1 MENKL
6 TERCC
11 LGKFLGEDCDKTT
24 YCRNIGRLDISNFD
38 EKIIDLMQ
46 QRSLYNFK
54 TGDTICFYH
63 EKAYNT
69 CYEAL
74 QLYCFDLYQVHKK
87 EISKGLR
94 ISESA
99 IAVTL
104 KINVIDMVHDG
115 CNCCFSFWAIFC
127 PFTPL
132 LRPKNENFK
141 KMKKTCGDIII
152 LHNCT
157 KNYDYRLYCS
167 CGMACDRCNCYFSFW
182 AIFCPFTPL
191 TAHKISKK

>member
-54 TGDTICFYH
+54 ASDTICFYN
-63 EKAYNT
+63 EKVYHT

-74 QLYCFDLYQVHKK
+74 QLYCFDCIKYIRKK
-87 EISKGLR
+87 LSKVSYSR
-94 ISESA
+94 ISHCTN
-99 IAVTL
+99 I
-104 KINVIDMVHDG
+104 
-115 CNCCFSFWAIFC
+115 
-127 PFTPL
+127 
-132 LRPKNENFK
+132 KNETRGK
-141 KMKKTCGDIII
+141 IVCELYEIISRKVK
-152 LHNCT
+152 L
-157 KNYDYRLYCS
+157 
-167 CGMACDRCNCYFSFW
+167 
-182 AIFCPFTPL
+182 
-191 TAHKISKK
+191 